1 MFDYDYGEDFNQPDY
16 VKIDREEYQKEQE
29 NLEYYK
35 TTIDMIKD
43 ELYGIEGLTKEYE
56 ETFNEIKRYIKEL
69 EQELN

>member
-56 ETFNEIKRYIKEL
+56 ETFNEIKRYIKTRISK
-69 EQELN
+69 